1 MDFLHIL
8 NFEPHQAEEGS
19 LERGK
24 GLQDRVVGSAWQ
36 EATGDS
42 HRLQG
47 QAQGSGPK
55 GKFPMVRMTGTIQ
68 VLAPLR
74 IRDRL

>member
-1 MDFLHIL
+1 M
-8 NFEPHQAEEGS
+8 
-19 LERGK
+19 
-24 GLQDRVVGSAWQ
+24 GSAWQ